1 MDPRIENNES
11 IQVLQPVRQTM
22 DYSGGD
28 YLWKEVAEAW
38 RLMLLVND
46 DGIRERPKGR
56 AVTRAKFGVARD

>member
-1 MDPRIENNES
+1 
-11 IQVLQPVRQTM
+11 M